1 MSVTVKTIREI
12 ISSDKIKI
20 WPLDG
25 YLHIS
30 RSLLI
35 AAVCLGFFGVMI
47 ALVGM
52 KCTKIGGSDKTK
64 SKIAFFAGLNFL
76 VSGLCSL
83 AGYSVYAHQVMSEFF
98 YPSFRELKFELGS
111 ALFIGWSGSSLSI
124 VGGLVFCFPLI
135 YSICTS
141 QEEYSYTGT
150 NPLSTSYTK
159 HNYKH
164 NHFRKATPDYSS
176 TSLQFGKNAYV

>member
-1 MSVTVKTIREI
+1 MIYMVIEILVYFFSVSGWVLVCSTLPADYWKVSSNDGTIISTISFWSNLWKTCTIDSTSVTSCNDF
-12 ISSDKIKI
+12 SSMLD
-20 WPLDG
+20 LDG

-124 VGGLVFCFPLI
+124 VGGLVF
-135 YSICTS
+135 
-141 QEEYSYTGT
+141 
-150 NPLSTSYTK
+150 
-159 HNYKH
+159 
-164 NHFRKATPDYSS
+164 
-176 TSLQFGKNAYV
+176 